1 MPTHMR
7 ADEIQQAAKDIVIS
21 FASVGPNH
29 VPASSAREC
38 FEGCNFVRWARA
50 AYTYEQIILLIIR
63 LCIAPQ
69 DRYITLARPTE
80 LPQHIPYYGLDEAC
94 RM

>member
-38 FEGCNFVRWARA
+38 FEGCNFVRWGFA
-50 AYTYEQIILLIIR
+50 ACTYEQVILLITW
-63 LCIAPQ
+63 LCIDPQ
-69 DRYITLARPTE
+69 DRYITPARPTE
-80 LPQHIPYYGLDEAC
+80 LSQHIPYYGLDESC
-94 RM
+94 SM

>member
-38 FEGCNFVRWARA
+38 FEGCNFVRWVRA
-50 AYTYEQIILLIIR
+50 ACSYDQVILLISR

-69 DRYITLARPTE
+69 DRHITLARPTE
-80 LPQHIPYYGLDEAC
+80 LLQYIPYHGLDESC
-94 RM
+94 SM